1 MVDAQKQINYW
12 LTSSDEDFAAAQSLL
27 EKGHH
32 RHCLF
37 FAHLAIEKMLKAH
50 VTRQINDIPPRTHNL
65 VRLAEIAQLKLDS
78 EQGEFL
84 REFGI
89 YQLEGRY
96 PDFEQV
102 PVDSELAR
110 EEISRAKEMLIWLK
124 TQL

>member
-1 MVDAQKQINYW
+1 MVDVPKQVEYW
-12 LTSSDEDFAAAQSLL
+12 RKSSDEDFAAAQSLL
-27 EKGHH
+27 EKGHF

-50 VTRQINDIPPRTHNL
+50 VTWQTKDVPPRIHNL
-65 VRLAEIAQLKLDS
+65 IRLAEVANLKLDP
-78 EQGEFL
+78 ERQGFL
-84 REFGI
+84 REFSI

-102 PVDSELAR
+102 LIDPDLAR
-110 EEISRAKEMLIWLK
+110 DETSRAKEMLIWLK